1 MIDTIEQQLGIPGL
15 FTKGLHAKYGSWWAA
30 RKLLQ
35 VVWQKKPQ
43 VIRDASFD
51 LRDKPFYGAAES
63 ITWRRDLEPYM
74 IGWTVHHFDKNSQWL
89 SANRGMYTGIGD
101 PVHVADGDDGTFIEP
116 KLPGIYRVMVKT
128 GFSEFDGKIYPHI
141 IEPEQEWVTKDVLLF
156 ARKNGYDVAWATNPK
171 THPGLDLIHP
181 NWWAD
186 TVGAARVKLLANLLT
201 YGTSPVLI
209 ETDGIFYITRDPE
222 PRTAICSVGEGVSIM
237 AREKESGGYKHKPR
251 SFVLTEALYEQA
263 RDMDAGDLADL
274 FKEAAK

>member
-1 MIDTIEQQLGIPGL
+1 MGGNSSMIDTIEQQLGIPGL

-156 ARKNGYDVAWATNPK
+156 ARKNGYDVHIQEAWVFPSYTRV
-171 THPGLDLIHP
+171 LDE
-181 NWWAD
+181 WARRLWD
-186 TVGAARVKLLANLLT
+186 ALTVLKGKDLLT
-201 YGTSPVLI
+201 YGKVK
-209 ETDGIFYITRDPE
+209 
-222 PRTAICSVGEGVSIM
+222 AIAHVG
-237 AREKESGGYKHKPR
+237 
-251 SFVLTEALYEQA
+251 
-263 RDMDAGDLADL
+263 
-274 FKEAAK
+274 